1 MSYPEAYGASG
12 MLKRFTKAL
21 VAVLAGAAIYWLL
34 APHLPRAA
42 QHKVFQVD
50 IGLVLYWVISAVIYG
65 LICWLDRR

>member
-1 MSYPEAYGASG
+1 

-34 APHLPRAA
+34 EPHLPAVA
-42 QHKVFQVD
+42 QHRIFQVD
-50 IGLVLYWVISAVIYG
+50 LGLILYGVISTLIYG